1 MRIAIDARSLTT
13 RPTGIGHYQMAAVNV
28 WSAQRPDIDFVLLAH
43 KPLHEAAAPALRRAA
58 NVRFHAC
65 PPPLLPRNGVWW
77 FLWTFERAARRLA
90 ATHLWGAG
98 GQLPLVRHRRTTR
111 LLTVHDLVWRS
122 LPGTMSLRSR
132 LAYGLFAG
140 PSIRTADLIW
150 AVSHHTA
157 HEVERHYPRRR
168 SRGFVVGSGLNPLRV
183 RFDPGAAELAAIA
196 GRYRVTPRT
205 LLFVGTLEPRKN
217 LRFLLSLMP
226 ELARLGC
233 DLLVVGCSGWGRSDL
248 AATIA
253 QPGFPRDAVRFC
265 DYVSEPDLQGLYR
278 VVAFFVSTS
287 LLEGFGLPHL
297 EAMSCG
303 CPVIAAANSAVVE
316 VVGRGGVLIEG
327 WNAAEWTDRIAAAF
341 ERRDALS
348 AAALESAQRHS
359 IETACRAV
367 SSALE
372 AGTPVVA

>member
-13 RPTGIGHYQMAAVNV
+13 RPTGIGHYLMAAVNV
-28 WSAQRPDIDFVLLAH
+28 WSEQRPDIDFVLLAH

-65 PPPLLPRNGVWW
+65 PPPLLQRNGVWW
-77 FLWTFERAARRLA
+77 FLWTFQRAARRLA

-98 GQLPLVRHRRTTR
+98 GQLPLVRGRGAPG

-122 LPGTMSLRSR
+122 LPETMALRTR
-132 LAYGLFAG
+132 LAYGLFG
-140 PSIRTADLIW
+140 GRSIRTADLIW
-150 AVSHHTA
+150 TVSHHTA
-157 HEVERHYPRRR
+157 REVERHYPRRR

-183 RFDPGAAELAAIA
+183 RFDLGAAELAAIA
-196 GRYRVTPRT
+196 ERYRVTPRT

-226 ELARLGC
+226 GLARQGC
-233 DLLVVGCSGWGRSDL
+233 DLLVVGCSGWGRSDV
-248 AATIA
+248 AEVVA
-253 QPGFPRDAVRFC
+253 QPGFPRESVRFC
-265 DYVSEPDLQGLYR
+265 DYVGEPDLQGLYR

-297 EAMSCG
+297 EAMACG

-316 VVGRGGVLIEG
+316 VVGSGGVLVEG
-327 WNAAEWTDRIAAAF
+327 WDPAGWTGRIAAAF

-348 AAALESAQRHS
+348 AAARESARRHS

-367 SSALE
+367 SRALE
-372 AGTPVVA
+372 AGARLEA